1 MNKKIKI
8 VATIATA
15 SMLLAGCGEA
25 EPVSK
30 EPPTMTAGIPART
43 QIEMPPGV
51 SKQSDP
57 DDFVRVDPPVD
68 SENAETVIGDNE

>member
-1 MNKKIKI
+1 MNKKVKI
-8 VATIATA
+8 VATTAIA

-30 EPPTMTAGIPART
+30 EPPTMTAGIPAF
-43 QIEMPPGV
+43 EMPPGV

-68 SENAETVIGDNE
+68 SENAETVTGDNE